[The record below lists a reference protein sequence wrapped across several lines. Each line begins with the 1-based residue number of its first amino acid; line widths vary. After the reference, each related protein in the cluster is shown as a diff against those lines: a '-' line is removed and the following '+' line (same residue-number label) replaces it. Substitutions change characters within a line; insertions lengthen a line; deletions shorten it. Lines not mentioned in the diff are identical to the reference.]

1 MELMAEHV
9 ILIAGATRQD
19 CKAQVLQFFEQ
30 SPLVHYDQIKLNDET
45 IVNGAESEF
54 SVLLDQAVK
63 KNKAVLD
70 GLVKELGESGFER
83 CDKFSAIVQGYQ
95 SKLLHIIAHF
105 LDGFIGIDTAFYN
118 LIDDSHWL
126 LANTKKAIA
135 DSPERCWLFRLQS
148 YSTTPRDA
156 VLLHM

>member
-135 DSPERCWLFRLQS
+135 DSPERCWLFRLQC